1 MLRNLVLAFL
11 LFIDLLFS
19 KNFARENDAQND
31 AQSLEV
37 GLFVLAILSCLRFYY
52 VWFT

>member
-1 MLRNLVLAFL
+1 MLGNLVLAFL

-19 KNFARENDAQND
+19 KNFARENDAQ
-31 AQSLEV
+31 SLEV
-37 GLFVLAILSCLRFYY
+37 GLFVLAILSCLRCYY